1 MIKRVNE
8 LKKIELV
15 IFNILDR
22 PYGERDVEGA
32 WLISGIH
39 FLLVLVAK
47 NFQPLYR
54 HKQGVILDLDA
65 G

>member
-1 MIKRVNE
+1 MSF
-8 LKKIELV
+8 LKIELV

-47 NFQPLYR
+47 NFQSLYE
-54 HKQGVILDLDA
+54 QGVILDA